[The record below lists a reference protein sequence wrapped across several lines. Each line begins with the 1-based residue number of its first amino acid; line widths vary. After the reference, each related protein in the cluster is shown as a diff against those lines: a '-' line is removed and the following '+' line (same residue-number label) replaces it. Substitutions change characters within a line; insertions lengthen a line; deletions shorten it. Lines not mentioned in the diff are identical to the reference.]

1 MASPRLFYF
10 GVEIE
15 LLMGSKKS
23 KHSTWK
29 SLATEVG
36 KKLAKAGIDNHL
48 NESGDKSPEVY
59 TKWSIAPEV
68 TIPGQPAKGLC
79 NILLCFHSERLCRD
93 VSCAYTRQ
101 LMIFFRSPLLDGLEL
116 VSPVYPSDWTWAA
129 DLEVIFSVLHSSFV
143 VVESGSCST
152 HVHVSTYPPLEAD
165 ELATL
170 GKAILYFEPALDALV
185 PKARRGSAAYWCQ
198 SNRANPVLQ
207 GRRTLAEC
215 FAAVDEAVAEAAMAA
230 MTLSSSPSSDGGSSS
245 NGSGGTGGDAGR
257 QAVVAALNMFPASSA
272 YGRAHRKKHDFVRG
286 KVYKWDLT
294 GLCSARGTVEFR
306 QPPGSL
312 SAGQAGGWVSLA
324 LAFVEGSL
332 RGDTPWFVDGDGADF
347 EDGAS
352 VERLWEVLCDGA
364 EGLGLGIEGITG
376 VFATRK

>member
-1 MASPRLFYF
+1 MASSRLFYF

-29 SLATEVG
+29 SLASEVA
-36 KKLAKAGIDNHL
+36 KKLAKAGIDNHI
-48 NESGDKSPEVY
+48 NESGDKSPDVY

-68 TIPGQPAKGLC
+68 TIPGQPAKGL
-79 NILLCFHSERLCRD
+79 
-93 VSCAYTRQ
+93 Y
-101 LMIFFRSPLLDGLEL
+101 GLEL

-129 DLEVIFSVLHSSFV
+129 DLDVIFSVLHSSFT
-143 VVESGSCST
+143 VVESGNCST

-185 PKARRGSAAYWCQ
+185 PKGRRGSTAYWCQ
-198 SNRANPVLQ
+198 SNRANPVLK

-215 FAAVDEAVAEAAMAA
+215 FVAVDEAVAAAAMAA
-230 MTLSSSPSSDGGSSS
+230 MTLSSSPSSSSDGGSSNS
-245 NGSGGTGGDAGR
+245 GGDAGR
-257 QAVVAALNMFPASSA
+257 EAVVAALNMFPASSA

-312 SAGQAGGWVSLA
+312 SAGQAVGWVSLA
-324 LAFVEGSL
+324 LSFVEGSL
-332 RGDTPWFVDGDGADF
+332 RGDTPWFLDGDGADF
-347 EDGAS
+347 EDGAP

-364 EGLGLGIEGITG
+364 EGLGLGVAGISD